1 MSKLTLD
8 QHLVIAYNLA
18 IAAHHL
24 DTAYELCL
32 LGYTDKSRLIKKLGN
47 LLHNKAGG
55 SFLSAKSILDDDFLQ
70 GINNKDFRK
79 YGYIYHNLESLYKLL
94 QEKNDTTN

>member
-1 MSKLTLD
+1 MPKLTLD
-8 QHLVIAYNLA
+8 QHLVVSDHLA

-24 DTAYELCL
+24 NAAYELCL
-32 LGYTDKSRLIKKLGN
+32 LSYPYKSRLIKKLGN
-47 LLHNKAGG
+47 LLHNKVGG
-55 SFLSAKSILDDDFLQ
+55 SFLSAISILDDDFLQ

-79 YGYIYHNLESLYKLL
+79 YGYIYYNLDSRYKLL